1 MDSIR
6 VTYGLNKI
14 FEDQKLSVDQNLLQ
28 EEVEKAKKDAPE
40 MAGQSDFDVEK
51 LVEQVEEEIKVGRH
65 SMRPAAGLEHHCLNG
80 GATDCKELMSFRY
93 DLRSGLH
100 ERPELWG

>member
-51 LVEQVEEEIKVGRH
+51 LVEQVEEEIKVGFTPYEFTAR
-65 SMRPAAGLEHHCLNG
+65 LEHHCLNAG
-80 GATDCKELMSFRY
+80 PMVSKKKTILNQYCR
-93 DLRSGLH
+93 LRLH
-100 ERPELWG
+100 Q

>member
-1 MDSIR
+1 MDSIK

-51 LVEQVEEEIKVGRH
+51 LVEQVEEEIKVGVTPYG
-65 SMRPAAGLEHHCLNG
+65 STTGLEHC
-80 GATDCKELMSFRY
+80 
-93 DLRSGLH
+93 
-100 ERPELWG
+100 